1 MRYQVPS
8 SSQTAVDQPPQR
20 GSIEAI
26 DPVSTP
32 VPGQSLTMR
41 PGSQKFERPWK
52 FTDPDDCVM
61 FMIDKM
67 EENRELK
74 EQQLSQ
80 IAAGVPIEY
89 IVNTI
94 AFVGFS
100 EGLWSPDVAE
110 LIKPPLAMYFILT
123 ATAENIPMVVFNP
136 EKNDQAKLSNE
147 EIVTNMASLNPEAFE
162 IIGEAIIGEQQKEED
177 GGGFLKLEDDM
188 EEMPEEE
195 EIQEDIQEGGMI

>member
-177 GGGFLKLEDDM
+177 RGGFLKLEDDM

-195 EIQEDIQEGGMI
+195 IQEDIQEGGMI

>member
-52 FTDPDDCVM
+52 FTNPDDCVM

-177 GGGFLKLEDDM
+177 RGGFLKLEDDM

-195 EIQEDIQEGGMI
+195 EIQKDIQEGGMI

>member
-1 MRYQVPS
+1 M
-8 SSQTAVDQPPQR
+8 DQPPQR

-67 EENRELK
+67 EENRDLK

-123 ATAENIPMVVFNP
+123 ATAENIPMVVFNH

-147 EIVTNMASLNPEAFE
+147 EIITNMASLNPEGFE
-162 IIGEAIIGEQQKEED
+162 IIGEAVIGEQQKEED
-177 GGGFLKLEDDM
+177 RGGFLKLEDDM

-195 EIQEDIQEGGMI
+195 IQEDIQEGGMI

>member
-20 GSIEAI
+20 GAIEAI

-147 EIVTNMASLNPEAFE
+147 EIITNMASLNPEAFE
-162 IIGEAIIGEQQKEED
+162 IIGEAVIGEQQKEED
-177 GGGFLKLEDDM
+177 RGGFLKLEDDIK
-188 EEMPEEE
+188 EMPEEE

>member
-52 FTDPDDCVM
+52 FTNPDDCVM

-162 IIGEAIIGEQQKEED
+162 IIGEAVIGEQQKKED
-177 GGGFLKLEDDM
+177 RGGFLKLEDDM

>member
-147 EIVTNMASLNPEAFE
+147 EIITNMASLNPEAFE
-162 IIGEAIIGEQQKEED
+162 IIGEAVIGEQQKEED
-177 GGGFLKLEDDM
+177 RGGFLKLEDDM

-195 EIQEDIQEGGMI
+195 IQEDIQEGGMI

>member
-52 FTDPDDCVM
+52 FTNPDDCVM

-162 IIGEAIIGEQQKEED
+162 IIGEAVMGEQQKEED
-177 GGGFLKLEDDM
+177 RGGFLKLEDDM

-195 EIQEDIQEGGMI
+195 IQEDIQEGGMI

>member
-8 SSQTAVDQPPQR
+8 SSQTAVDQPPQT

-147 EIVTNMASLNPEAFE
+147 EIITNMASLNPEAFE
-162 IIGEAIIGEQQKEED
+162 IIGEAVIGEQQKEED
-177 GGGFLKLEDDM
+177 RGGFLKLEDDIK
-188 EEMPEEE
+188 EMPEEE

>member
-147 EIVTNMASLNPEAFE
+147 EIITNMASLNPEAFE
-162 IIGEAIIGEQQKEED
+162 IIGEAVIGEQQKEED
-177 GGGFLKLEDDM
+177 RGGFLKLEDDI

-195 EIQEDIQEGGMI
+195 EIQEDIQEGGLI

>member
-1 MRYQVPS
+1 
-8 SSQTAVDQPPQR
+8 
-20 GSIEAI
+20 
-26 DPVSTP
+26 
-32 VPGQSLTMR
+32 MR
-41 PGSQKFERPWK
+41 PGSQKFERPLK

-147 EIVTNMASLNPEAFE
+147 EIITNMASLNPEAFE
-162 IIGEAIIGEQQKEED
+162 IIGEAVIGEQQKEED
-177 GGGFLKLEDDM
+177 RGGFLKLEDDIK
-188 EEMPEEE
+188 EMPEEE

>member
-41 PGSQKFERPWK
+41 PGRQKFERPWK

-147 EIVTNMASLNPEAFE
+147 EIITNMASLNPEAFE
-162 IIGEAIIGEQQKEED
+162 IIGEAVIGEQQKEED
-177 GGGFLKLEDDM
+177 RGGFLKLEDDIK
-188 EEMPEEE
+188 EMPEEE

>member
-52 FTDPDDCVM
+52 FTNPDDCVM

-162 IIGEAIIGEQQKEED
+162 IIGEAVIGEQQKEED
-177 GGGFLKLEDDM
+177 RGGFLKLEDDM

>member
-110 LIKPPLAMYFILT
+110 LIKPPLVMYFILT

-177 GGGFLKLEDDM
+177 RGGFLKLEDDM

>member
-61 FMIDKM
+61 FMIDKL

-162 IIGEAIIGEQQKEED
+162 IIGEAVMGEQQKEED
-177 GGGFLKLEDDM
+177 RGGFLKLEDDM

-195 EIQEDIQEGGMI
+195 IQEDIQEGGMI

>member
-162 IIGEAIIGEQQKEED
+162 IIGEAVIGEQQKEED
-177 GGGFLKLEDDM
+177 RGGFLKLEDDM

-195 EIQEDIQEGGMI
+195 EIQKDIQEGGMI

>member
-8 SSQTAVDQPPQR
+8 SSQTAEDQPPQR

-41 PGSQKFERPWK
+41 PGSQKFERPWR

-147 EIVTNMASLNPEAFE
+147 EIITNMASLNPEAFE
-162 IIGEAIIGEQQKEED
+162 IIGEAVIGEQQKEED
-177 GGGFLKLEDDM
+177 RGGFLKLEDDIK
-188 EEMPEEE
+188 EMPEEE

>member
-177 GGGFLKLEDDM
+177 RGGFLKLEDDM

>member
-162 IIGEAIIGEQQKEED
+162 IIGEAVMGEQQKEED
-177 GGGFLKLEDDM
+177 RGGFLKLEDDM

>member
-1 MRYQVPS
+1 MRYQVQS
-8 SSQTAVDQPPQR
+8 SSKTAVDQPTQR

-147 EIVTNMASLNPEAFE
+147 EIITNMASLNPEAFE
-162 IIGEAIIGEQQKEED
+162 IIGEAVIGEQQKEED
-177 GGGFLKLEDDM
+177 RGGFLKLEDDIK
-188 EEMPEEE
+188 EMPEEE